1 VCCTKEAAN
10 IIEQLVCCTKE
21 EKNAIDHCV
30 SVPTIT
36 NCSFQHFMEQV
47 TRIMTATLDR
57 FDALRFLHLVRAKSI
72 LFVGD
77 SLVLN
82 YYESHGTI

>member
-1 VCCTKEAAN
+1 
-10 IIEQLVCCTKE
+10 
-21 EKNAIDHCV
+21 
-30 SVPTIT
+30 
-36 NCSFQHFMEQV
+36 MEQV